1 MTRRRLFVGPAT
13 FLLVLLLGSRP
24 RVAAEPVSI
33 IEIDGAIGPITVRLL
48 NAAIER
54 ARADHAQALVV
65 ELNTP
70 GGLERSMR
78 SMVQSILSSEIPVIV
93 YVAPTGA
100 RAASAGVFITMA
112 GHVAAM
118 APATNI
124 GAAHPVAVGGQMDKE
139 MVKKVESDAAAFART
154 IATERGRNVEWAEK
168 AVRSSVSATEREA
181 VKLKVI
187 DLIADNV
194 PDLLAKVDGRT
205 VKTSKGM
212 VTLHTRDATV
222 KRIEVRFR
230 DRFLALISDPNVA
243 YILMMVG
250 MLGIFFELSTP
261 GAVLPGVVGGISL
274 ILAFFAFQSLPVNW
288 AGLLLILFGLVLLV
302 VEIKVTSHGILTV
315 GGVVAMLLGSLMLYD
330 VPESGL
336 RISWFVLASHRGRD
350 GGSGDVRGRRGTTRA
365 APPTDHGRGGHGG
378 PYGCGEDGARS
389 GGPSAGRRRAVGSG
403 DAGRPGAARRAR
415 RDRERGRAHAHG
427 RPGPRGE
434 PKPRRRTMG
443 GFELI
448 WGLVPVIVIALFV
461 FASSV
466 RILREYERGVI
477 FRFGRRSNA
486 IFNPGGD
493 GSGPGLILLI
503 PFIDKMVKVSLR
515 TITMDVPPQDVI
527 TRDNVSV
534 KVNAVIFFRV
544 LDANKAVIS
553 VEDYLYATS
562 QMAQT
567 TLRSVLGQQELDDL
581 LASREKINEELT
593 RIIDQHTNP
602 WGVKVAAV
610 EVKNVDLPQDMQRA
624 MSKQAEAERER
635 RAKVINAEGE
645 FQAAAK
651 LAEAADVLTRFPI
664 AVQLRYLQTMREI
677 ASERNTTTFFPL
689 PIDLFTPLLRAMGE
703 AQAPKA

>member
-1 MTRRRLFVGPAT
+1 
-13 FLLVLLLGSRP
+13 
-24 RVAAEPVSI
+24 
-33 IEIDGAIGPITVRLL
+33 
-48 NAAIER
+48 
-54 ARADHAQALVV
+54 
-65 ELNTP
+65 
-70 GGLERSMR
+70 
-78 SMVQSILSSEIPVIV
+78 
-93 YVAPTGA
+93 
-100 RAASAGVFITMA
+100 
-112 GHVAAM
+112 
-118 APATNI
+118 
-124 GAAHPVAVGGQMDKE
+124 
-139 MVKKVESDAAAFART
+139 
-154 IATERGRNVEWAEK
+154 
-168 AVRSSVSATEREA
+168 
-181 VKLKVI
+181 
-187 DLIADNV
+187 
-194 PDLLAKVDGRT
+194 
-205 VKTSKGM
+205 
-212 VTLHTRDATV
+212 
-222 KRIEVRFR
+222 
-230 DRFLALISDPNVA
+230 
-243 YILMMVG
+243 
-250 MLGIFFELSTP
+250 
-261 GAVLPGVVGGISL
+261 
-274 ILAFFAFQSLPVNW
+274 
-288 AGLLLILFGLVLLV
+288 
-302 VEIKVTSHGILTV
+302 
-315 GGVVAMLLGSLMLYD
+315 
-330 VPESGL
+330 
-336 RISWFVLASHRGRD
+336 
-350 GGSGDVRGRRGTTRA
+350 
-365 APPTDHGRGGHGG
+365 
-378 PYGCGEDGARS
+378 
-389 GGPSAGRRRAVGSG
+389 
-403 DAGRPGAARRAR
+403 
-415 RDRERGRAHAHG
+415 
-427 RPGPRGE
+427 
-434 PKPRRRTMG
+434 MG

-448 WGLVPVIVIALFV
+448 WGLVPVIVIAVFV
-461 FASSV
+461 IATSV

-493 GSGPGLILLI
+493 GSGPGLVLLI

-689 PIDLFTPLLRAMGE
+689 PIDLFAPLLRALGE
-703 AQAPKA
+703 AQAPKT

>member
-1 MTRRRLFVGPAT
+1 
-13 FLLVLLLGSRP
+13 
-24 RVAAEPVSI
+24 
-33 IEIDGAIGPITVRLL
+33 
-48 NAAIER
+48 
-54 ARADHAQALVV
+54 
-65 ELNTP
+65 
-70 GGLERSMR
+70 
-78 SMVQSILSSEIPVIV
+78 
-93 YVAPTGA
+93 
-100 RAASAGVFITMA
+100 
-112 GHVAAM
+112 
-118 APATNI
+118 
-124 GAAHPVAVGGQMDKE
+124 
-139 MVKKVESDAAAFART
+139 
-154 IATERGRNVEWAEK
+154 
-168 AVRSSVSATEREA
+168 
-181 VKLKVI
+181 
-187 DLIADNV
+187 
-194 PDLLAKVDGRT
+194 
-205 VKTSKGM
+205 
-212 VTLHTRDATV
+212 
-222 KRIEVRFR
+222 
-230 DRFLALISDPNVA
+230 
-243 YILMMVG
+243 
-250 MLGIFFELSTP
+250 
-261 GAVLPGVVGGISL
+261 
-274 ILAFFAFQSLPVNW
+274 
-288 AGLLLILFGLVLLV
+288 
-302 VEIKVTSHGILTV
+302 
-315 GGVVAMLLGSLMLYD
+315 
-330 VPESGL
+330 
-336 RISWFVLASHRGRD
+336 
-350 GGSGDVRGRRGTTRA
+350 
-365 APPTDHGRGGHGG
+365 
-378 PYGCGEDGARS
+378 
-389 GGPSAGRRRAVGSG
+389 
-403 DAGRPGAARRAR
+403 
-415 RDRERGRAHAHG
+415 
-427 RPGPRGE
+427 
-434 PKPRRRTMG
+434 MG

-448 WGLVPVIVIALFV
+448 FGLVPVIVIVIFV
-461 FASSV
+461 IASAV

-477 FRFGRRSNA
+477 FRFGRRANA

-493 GSGPGLILLI
+493 GSGPGLVLLI

-689 PIDLFTPLLRAMGE
+689 PIDLFAPLLRAFSE
-703 AQAPKA
+703 SQPPKS